1 MPVFFDTSKR
11 RKIYFRALAV
21 FFIFFL
27 LAFVLIFF
35 FGLSEAT
42 AERAS
47 LPYADIAERYH
58 YYFSAANADKVALTI
73 DDGPTPEASQ
83 EFFAA
88 LSQAGAPATFFY
100 IGKEALARPD
110 LVREA
115 SDDGFIVG
123 NLSFTHAEDA
133 QSSYQR
139 LALELNS
146 TGYLLSQITGQQPLF
161 YRPPYLAGVGS
172 DPTLN
177 PYVPP
182 PKNLLWSL
190 ELGYLPVGADVDPT
204 KWYATTTPQ
213 MVADLDRAFAENP
226 NGHIILLHEDVATAK
241 ALPAMLGYLKEH
253 GYSVVPL
260 SSLLTPPTTI
270 SLPSTLSLG
279 ATDATTGGAVSQ
291 LQWFLYTQKYLD
303 PYALTGVFDSATRSA
318 LLNFQTQNKLVDSN
332 NPDPARAGTADA
344 ATRNLIYSISLKTTL
359 KAAPA
364 AAFAGTAAGWSAG
377 AAIVLL
383 GLGELMRTIY
393 IYFFPIV
400 YQGLLGMTIF
410 TLVLVGV
417 RSLALV
423 SLIMYGRMRG
433 IYKEIIPEVSEVA
446 GVSVLIPA
454 YNEEENIAATVESVI
469 RSSYPKREIV
479 VLDDGSHDNTA
490 REVRAVIEAYPRDD
504 IQLISLENGG
514 KARALNIGIAH
525 AKYDIIAVLDADA
538 VLEKVALAHFVKHFS
553 DPRVGAVAGK
563 VRTTGSSRMLDI
575 FQTLEYAIGQNIDKR
590 AFSTIGAVGIVPG
603 PAGAWRKSYLMQ
615 FGGFSTQTLVEDQD
629 MTLTVLRSGKRVV
642 YEPQAIAYT
651 ETPHTVKNFLKQRF
665 RWVYGT
671 MQCVW
676 KHKRVVVERPF
687 SPMTLVVLPNVLIY
701 NILLPLAYPF
711 TDAAFVFG
719 LCFGEMRTLL
729 LPFLIFTAFD
739 MSYAA
744 WGVWKEPGA
753 WRLLIGV
760 PLQRVVYRQ
769 LLYWSVMRGVIR
781 AIEGSGAGWNKFRK
795 AGETKRFYQS
805 DLLVP
810 VPSPITIADVSPQL
824 QNTLHTSLIPDE
836 SRTAEVSA
844 SIASTEARPTFL

>member
-11 RKIYFRALAV
+11 RKLYFRAAAV

-27 LAFVLIFF
+27 LSFVLIFL
-35 FGLSEAT
+35 FGLASTT
-42 AERAS
+42 AGRAS

-73 DDGPTPEASQ
+73 DDGPTPDASQ
-83 EFFAA
+83 LFFNE
-88 LSQAGAPATFFY
+88 LSKEGVPATFFY
-100 IGKEALARPD
+100 IGKDVLTRPD
-110 LVREA
+110 LVKEA
-115 SDDGFIVG
+115 SDDGFTVG
-123 NLSFTHAEDA
+123 NLSFTHARDA
-133 QSSYQR
+133 QSSYKR

-146 TGYLLSQITGQQPLF
+146 TGYLISQITGQQPLF
-161 YRPPYLAGVGS
+161 YRPPYLSGVGS

-182 PKNLLWSL
+182 PKDLLWSL
-190 ELGYLPVGADVDPT
+190 ELGYLPVGADIDPT

-213 MVADLDRAFAENP
+213 MVADLDRALAEKP

-241 ALPAMLGYLKEH
+241 ALPAILGYLKDH

-270 SLPSTLSLG
+270 SLPSTLALG

-291 LQWFLYTQKYLD
+291 LQWFLYMQKYLD
-303 PYALTGVFDSATRSA
+303 PYALTGVFDAATRAA
-318 LLNFQTQNKLVDSN
+318 LLNFQTANKLVDSG
-332 NPDPARAGTADA
+332 NPDPSRAGKADQ
-344 ATRNLIYSISLKTTL
+344 ATRNLIHSMSLESAL
-359 KAAPA
+359 AAAPA
-364 AAFAGTAAGWSAG
+364 AAPGAAAGWSAW
-377 AAIVLL
+377 AVIALL
-383 GLGELMRTIY
+383 GLGEAMRSLY
-393 IYFFPIV
+393 IYFFPII
-400 YQGLLGMTIF
+400 YRGLMGLAIF
-410 TLVLVGV
+410 TLALVGV
-417 RSLALV
+417 RSLSLI

-433 IYKEIIPEVSEVA
+433 LYKEIIPEVREVA

-469 RSSYPKREIV
+469 RSSYPKREII
-479 VLDDGSHDNTA
+479 VLDDGSYDKTA
-490 REVRAVIEAYPRDD
+490 QEVRNVIEAYPHDD
-504 IQLISLENGG
+504 ICLMSLENGG
-514 KARALNIGIAH
+514 KARALNIGIKH

-538 VLEKVALAHFVKHFS
+538 VLERRALAHFVKHFS

-563 VRTTGSSRMLDI
+563 VRTTGSRRMLDI

-615 FGGFSTQTLVEDQD
+615 FGGFSTDTLVEDQD

-676 KHKRVVVERPF
+676 KHKRVALERPF
-687 SPMTLVVLPNVLIY
+687 SPMTLIVLPNVFIY

-719 LCFGEMRTLL
+719 LLFGQMRTLL
-729 LPFLIFTAFD
+729 VPFLLFTAFD
-739 MSYAA
+739 MAYAA

-753 WRLLIGV
+753 GRLMIGV

-769 LLYWSVMRGVIR
+769 LLYFSVMRGVIR

-805 DLLVP
+805 DILVP
-810 VPSPITIADVSPQL
+810 VPSPLTIAEVSPQL
-824 QNTLHTSLIPDE
+824 PGALHASLIPDE
-836 SRTAEVSA
+836 ARTAETSA
-844 SIASTEARPTFL
+844 SIAPTEARPTLL